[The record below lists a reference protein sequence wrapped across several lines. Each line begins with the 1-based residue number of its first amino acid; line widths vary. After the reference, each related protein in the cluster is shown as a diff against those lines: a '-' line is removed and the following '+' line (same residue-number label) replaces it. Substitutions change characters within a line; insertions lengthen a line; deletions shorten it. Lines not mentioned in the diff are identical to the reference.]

1 MPRKKQYK
9 SVLESF
15 SEELTNLF
23 NDELDHNEFIN
34 CVDKARIKES
44 YYKSLANT
52 MLKIYSKEKG
62 EKK

>member
-15 SEELTNLF
+15 SEELTNSF

-34 CVDKARIKES
+34 CMEKTRIKES
-44 YYKSLANT
+44 YYKVLANT
-52 MLKIYSKEKG
+52 TLKIYSKEKG
-62 EKK
+62 ERK